1 MKVDKIDLKIIET
14 LQKQGRIT
22 KQNLAD
28 AVALS
33 PSACLERLKRLE
45 KSGII
50 RGYHADVAM
59 GKLMPYSAVLVEV
72 TLENHRSEDFK
83 RFESALAD
91 IPEVVECY
99 AVGGGIDYIVKF
111 VARSIEDYQAIIN
124 GLLDKNVGI
133 DRYFSYFITQ
143 QVKKTPYPVLRL
155 SVDAE

>member
-59 GKLMPYSAVLVEV
+59 EKLMPYSAVLVEV

-83 RFESALAD
+83 RFEAALAD
-91 IPEVVECY
+91 ISEVVECY

-155 SVDAE
+155 STDTE